1 MNKKAVALV
10 LGGAYQREDFALT
23 EWHQQNPG
31 VQIFISGGSNTGD
44 IYTRFADRGEVLPP
58 FINDTRAKTTNGN
71 FTSLVDQ
78 FKREGYEHVYV
89 LTSSSHLK
97 RAMVLAKII
106 LGSRGISSE
115 GVMAHYDPE
124 RVETTKVLF
133 ESSFLACL
141 WVALGPLGDKVLG
154 SKFYHY

>member
-1 MNKKAVALV
+1 MDKKAVALV

-23 EWHQQNPG
+23 EWHEQNPG
-31 VQIFISGGSNTGD
+31 VQIFISGGSTTKA
-44 IYTRFADRGEVLPP
+44 IYDRFGARGGKPP
-58 FINDTRAKTTNGN
+58 LFINDTRAKTTNGN
-71 FTSLVDQ
+71 FTSLADE
-78 FKREGYEHVYV
+78 FKAEGYKHVYV
-89 LTSSSHLK
+89 LTSYSHLK

-106 LGSRGISSE
+106 LGSRGLSCE

-154 SKFYHY
+154 SKFYQ